1 MAEPAPLETET
12 TLVLIQHARSGNR
25 QALEIVTARLL
36 PRLRRWAAGRL
47 PAWARDLADTQDI
60 VQDTVASVISRIGD
74 FEPRHEAAFTVY
86 VRTALANRLRG
97 ELRRAGRRPSG
108 PELDDASQYASV
120 SPSPL
125 DEAMTRQGI
134 DRYEAALAVLD
145 AEDRE
150 AIVGRMELR
159 YTYQELADAWGKPSA
174 DAARKAVERAIKR
187 LAELMNAGA

>member
-1 MAEPAPLETET
+1 
-12 TLVLIQHARSGNR
+12 
-25 QALEIVTARLL
+25 
-36 PRLRRWAAGRL
+36 
-47 PAWARDLADTQDI
+47 
-60 VQDTVASVISRIGD
+60 
-74 FEPRHEAAFTVY
+74 
-86 VRTALANRLRG
+86 
-97 ELRRAGRRPSG
+97 
-108 PELDDASQYASV
+108 
-120 SPSPL
+120 
-125 DEAMTRQGI
+125 MTRQGI